1 MIPAAPGRGPIDMEA
16 LLILVFTF
24 SLGMSFLMSGMESGV
39 FALNR
44 MRVRQWMR
52 KGNARAA
59 RLSGFLENPEPF
71 LWTILVG
78 NTLANLVAVSI
89 GFLGMERWLG
99 TRTVV
104 FWSVSAVAL
113 VLFYALLE
121 LLPKMLFRA
130 RPDRLC
136 LAVVP
141 VFGVIQVVLR
151 PMVHLVA
158 FLASSLLR
166 WSGGRRFTGQLFGNR
181 DELRQAMQDS
191 AQALTSE
198 ERVMINRV
206 LDLQLMTVQQLA
218 RPIGLA
224 VTIAADATMAETLA
238 LFREKAVSRLPVWQ
252 REGNRR
258 RIIGL
263 VTLKSL
269 LYRTDLDL
277 ARKAADYVKPALFFA
292 EDVRA
297 EAALRQMQR
306 TGQRL
311 AIVLGR
317 DQREVGLLSIEDILK
332 VIFGE
337 VNL

>member
-1 MIPAAPGRGPIDMEA
+1 MDA
-16 LLILVFTF
+16 LLIIIFLV
-24 SLGMSFLMSGMESGV
+24 SLGISFLMSGMESGV

-44 MRVRQWMR
+44 MHIRQLMR

-59 RLSGFLENPEPF
+59 KLTGFLENPEPF

-89 GFLGMERWLG
+89 GFVELQQWLG
-99 TRTVV
+99 ARPTV
-104 FWSVSAVAL
+104 FWCVFAVAL
-113 VLFYALLE
+113 VLFYGLLE

-130 RPDRLC
+130 RPNRLS
-136 LAVVP
+136 LTVVP
-141 VFGVIQVVLR
+141 AFGLIQFLLR
-151 PMVHLVA
+151 PLVSLVA
-158 FLASSLLR
+158 FLSRALLHL
-166 WSGGRRFTGQLFGNR
+166 SGGRRFTGQLFGNR
-181 DELRQAMQDS
+181 EELRQVMQDS

-198 ERVMINRV
+198 ERTMINRV
-206 LDLQLMTVQQLA
+206 LDLQVMTVQQLA
-218 RPIGLA
+218 RPISLA
-224 VTIAADATMAETLA
+224 VTVSAEATVAETLA
-238 LFREKAVSRLPVWQ
+238 LCREKGVSRLPVW
-252 REGNRR
+252 RTEGERR
-258 RIIGL
+258 RVAGL

-269 LYRTDLDL
+269 LYRSDLDL
-277 ARKAADYVKPALFFA
+277 QRKAVDYLKPALFFP
-292 EDVRA
+292 EDLRA

-317 DQREVGLLSIEDILK
+317 GQREVGLLSIEDILK

>member
-1 MIPAAPGRGPIDMEA
+1 MIADARRRGLFDMDA
-16 LLILVFTF
+16 LLILVFAV
-24 SLGMSFLMSGMESGV
+24 SLGISFLMSGMESGV

-44 MRVRQWMR
+44 MHIRQLMR

-59 RLSGFLENPEPF
+59 KLSGFLENPEPF

-78 NTLANLVAVSI
+78 NTLANLVVVSI
-89 GFLGMERWLG
+89 GFVGLERWLSA
-99 TRTVV
+99 RPAV
-104 FWSVSAVAL
+104 FWSVFALAL
-113 VLFYALLE
+113 VVFYALLE
-121 LLPKMLFRA
+121 LLPKTLFRA
-130 RPDRLC
+130 RPNRLS
-136 LAVVP
+136 LTVVP
-141 VFGVIQVVLR
+141 AFGVIQFLLR
-151 PMVHLVA
+151 PLVSLVA
-158 FLASSLLR
+158 FFASSLLH

-181 DELRQAMQDS
+181 DELRQVMQDS

-198 ERVMINRV
+198 ERTMINRV

-224 VTIAADATMAETLA
+224 VTIAADATVTETLA
-238 LFREKAVSRLPVWQ
+238 LCREKAVSRLPVWQ
-252 REGNRR
+252 LEGNRR

-277 ARKAADYVKPALFFA
+277 ARKAVHYVKPALFFA